1 MSDFGPTLS
10 KLKFLLMPV
19 YLEYYFW
26 LVAASLL
33 CFVLERLRPWR
44 KRQAILRKG
53 FWQDVFWLVF
63 NGHYLGLLFA
73 ILAGKLVSYLNGF
86 LYNIGWPVPEDLAL
100 LGSAPLWAQFIV
112 FFILKDFVE
121 WNIHRLMH
129 NVPLFWEFHKLHH
142 SIEELDWIGNFRF
155 HWGEIIIYKTLSYLP
170 LVILG
175 IDGTVL
181 LIIAVLWT
189 VMLDL
194 NHSNIRFSWGPLKYV
209 FNSSAMHVWHH
220 DYELHGNGGQNFGQ
234 VLSVWDWLFKTAYWP
249 QNDEQPPRLGFK
261 GMERYPKSIV
271 RRLLYPFWK
280 R

>member
-1 MSDFGPTLS
+1 
-10 KLKFLLMPV
+10 MPV
-19 YLEYYFW
+19 YLQYYFW
-26 LVAASLL
+26 LVAASLFCL
-33 CFVLERLRPWR
+33 LLERLHPWR
-44 KRQAILRKG
+44 KKQALLRKG

-63 NGHYLGLLFA
+63 NGHYLGLIFA
-73 ILAGKLVSYLNGF
+73 ILTGKLVMLFNGF
-86 LYNIGWPVPEDLAL
+86 LINIGLPVPSNYAL
-100 LGSAPLWAQFIV
+100 LASAPLWVQFIV

-170 LVILG
+170 LVIFG

-181 LIIAVLWT
+181 LIIAVIWT

-194 NHSNIRFSWGPLKYV
+194 NHSNIRFSWGPLKYI

-220 DYELHGNGGQNFGQ
+220 DIELHGKGGQNFGQ
-234 VLSVWDWLFKTAYWP
+234 VLSIWDWLFKTAYWP
-249 QNDEQPPRLGFK
+249 SDEEQPKQLGFR
-261 GMERYPKSIV
+261 GMERYPKGIMK
-271 RRLLYPFWK
+271 RLIYPFWK